1 MYHLKQICL
10 TIFVYLI
17 TYTFTY
23 LKQNEIRTHPRHDSV
38 NLKFDPVGDGCVF
51 FHRVP

>member
-17 TYTFTY
+17 TYTFIY
-23 LKQNEIRTHPRHDSV
+23 LKQNGIRTHPRHDLV
-38 NLKFDPVGDGCVF
+38 NLKSDQVGDGCAF

>member
-17 TYTFTY
+17 TYTFIY
-23 LKQNEIRTHPRHDSV
+23 LKQNGIRTHSRHDLV
-38 NLKFDPVGDGCVF
+38 NLKFDQVGDA
-51 FHRVP
+51 